1 MSEPVVF
8 SPAKR
13 KGMPLHIILAV
24 VLAAGGAAL
33 LWLGFNRAQSEFI
46 VIYLFGALV
55 PLAILPFVVYRAY
68 SLAHASYSIER
79 DGLSIRWG
87 LRKEDIP
94 FTELEW
100 IRPMGE
106 MTEELDLPPLSMPG
120 AYLGK
125 VQHPD
130 LGEVEFIASDTD
142 SMVVIASF
150 DQVFVLSPENP
161 DKFIDSFSRAL
172 EMGSLS
178 PIEAFSAKP
187 AEFVRSVFADR
198 VARISFIASL
208 LLTVLLIVITSLLI
222 PLQSSVSM
230 GINASGVPLEPIASN
245 RLLILPLLG
254 SFAVVMDWGVG
265 SFFYRKPE
273 QRVVSY
279 AIWVTAVVTP
289 VLLIAGLLTI
299 VF

>member
-8 SPAKR
+8 SPEKK

-46 VIYLFGALV
+46 VIYLFGALL
-55 PLAILPFVVYRAY
+55 PLALLPFVVYRAY
-68 SLAHASYSIER
+68 SLAQASYTIQR

-142 SMVVIASF
+142 TMVVIASF
-150 DQVFVLSPENP
+150 DHVFVLSPENP

-187 AEFVRSVFADR
+187 AEFVKSLLADR
-198 VARISFIASL
+198 LARSSFIASL

-222 PLQSSVSM
+222 PLRSSVSM
-230 GINASGVPLEPIASN
+230 GIDASGVPLEPIASS

-254 SFAVVMDWGVG
+254 SFALVMDWVVG

-273 QRVVSY
+273 SRIVSY
-279 AIWVTAVVTP
+279 TIWATAVLTP
-289 VLLIAGLLTI
+289 VLLIIALLII

>member
-1 MSEPVVF
+1 
-8 SPAKR
+8 
-13 KGMPLHIILAV
+13 
-24 VLAAGGAAL
+24 
-33 LWLGFNRAQSEFI
+33 
-46 VIYLFGALV
+46 
-55 PLAILPFVVYRAY
+55 
-68 SLAHASYSIER
+68 
-79 DGLSIRWG
+79 
-87 LRKEDIP
+87 
-94 FTELEW
+94 
-100 IRPMGE
+100 
-106 MTEELDLPPLSMPG
+106 
-120 AYLGK
+120 
-125 VQHPD
+125 
-130 LGEVEFIASDTD
+130 
-142 SMVVIASF
+142 
-150 DQVFVLSPENP
+150 VLSPENP